1 MPRSKLYLV
10 KIMQIFVFC
19 FSNILGCANDV
30 STRNELEKRSP
41 VTIAVQEGCLKP
53 AKVQT
58 EIATDDQTPKEGSMD
73 LGYNK
78 VSSTLRTVIDAMAA
92 KGITRQNAKEFR
104 TSAFSN
110 TLVKV
115 DDQGNIQTYI
125 YVDSFQPG
133 NMDLL
138 KSHEVIVEIVNE
150 NLKIIQGWIPFN
162 RIYDVAQLPFV
173 TSITRPSYGIT
184 QGKLDAL
191 G

>member
-1 MPRSKLYLV
+1 MRRSKVYFV
-10 KIMQIFVFC
+10 KEMQIIVFC
-19 FSNILGCANDV
+19 FSGILGCADDF
-30 STRNELEKRSP
+30 STRDEFEYRSP
-41 VTIAVQEGCLKP
+41 MTIAVQQGCLKP
-53 AKVQT
+53 AKGQKEVGT
-58 EIATDDQTPKEGSMD
+58 EDQTPRGGSRD
-73 LGYNK
+73 QGYNK

-138 KSHEVIVEIVNE
+138 GSHEVIVEIVSE
-150 NLKIIQGWIPFN
+150 NPKMIQGWIPFN
-162 RIYDVAQLPFV
+162 RIYDAGQLPFV
-173 TSITRPSYGIT
+173 TRITPPNYGIP
-184 QGKLDAL
+184 QGRFDAPR
-191 G
+191 

>member
-10 KIMQIFVFC
+10 RIMQIFAFC
-19 FSNILGCANDV
+19 FLNFLGCANDV

-58 EIATDDQTPKEGSMD
+58 EIATDDQTPREGSMD

-78 VSSTLRTVIDAMAA
+78 VSSALRAVIDAMVAR
-92 KGITRQNAKEFR
+92 GITRQNAKELR
-104 TSAFSN
+104 ASAFSN
-110 TLVKV
+110 PLVKV
-115 DDQGNIQTYI
+115 NDQGNIQTYI